1 LLSKDNSRETEIQ
14 ASARNVTTLESLL
27 PFSSAIGLASVIL
40 YALTID
46 RLVGALYE
54 HHNADWVDLGRP
66 VGVFTIPKDT
76 QWWQGMIAHLGL
88 VCDVLVA
95 TPAWLTDKPDLLFL
109 VKKIRWCLALAVL
122 SVMAGTVMQWVASR

>member
-1 LLSKDNSRETEIQ
+1 M
-14 ASARNVTTLESLL
+14 SALESLL
-27 PFSSAIGLASVIL
+27 SFSSAIGLASVIL

-66 VGVFTIPKDT
+66 VGVFAIPKDA